1 MRRRQAYILVGYYR
15 NGYRRSAVTD
25 RVTGNIPEE
34 EPEGTDDVPDTMED
48 IPGAGENNEENAE
61 NDGVNAEEA
70 GTTSDNS
77 E

>member
-1 MRRRQAYILVGYYR
+1 MRDIILCIRFTVQC
-15 NGYRRSAVTD
+15 NTVK
-25 RVTGNIPEE
+25 TGNMENISEE

-48 IPGAGENNEENAE
+48 IPGAEENNEENAE